1 MHDRVDQL
9 ENLVLS
15 LMHQTAP
22 SSLDQRPRLGPSPLE
37 THPEQVAVTT
47 SKTQRHVS
55 PTPSDVGS
63 IKIQQMTVSYV
74 NSSHWAAVLDSIAD
88 LRNHLA
94 KEEET
99 YPRDSDSLQLPAS
112 SPKPQLLYRHPLYET
127 HASIIESLP
136 SRPVV
141 DRLVS
146 RYLNVLYIAPGVV
159 HSSHFLREYEEFW
172 KAPHA
177 APIMWVGLLFS
188 MMCLAAQHQQSFQ
201 CFAETS
207 STFGQSRMP
216 PQATESQVAVDR
228 YRENVIRCL
237 ILGQYPKGGT
247 YVLETLIHYFLVEC
261 FHLKDME
268 IGIWTLVGSIV
279 QIAIQMGYHRDAKH
293 FPNISPFAGEMRRR
307 VWSIVVQMDFSIST
321 QLGLPRLIKES
332 QTDTAEPRNLYDSDF
347 DEHTPE
353 LPASRP
359 ETEVT
364 PTLYVLAKLRLL
376 SVGAKIADVATEPQ
390 LYSYDKVLEL
400 DRQITE
406 VRNALPSSLKW
417 DGLASSLNLSS
428 EIIIQR
434 IWLEVIV
441 QQLKIILHKKFLEP
455 SRLHQQY
462 GISRSACFN
471 AAMKILD
478 FQRLVDEETQTDGLL
493 YYSRWRVSSAFINT
507 FLLATSI
514 LCVCLQN
521 YTDEQRQQLDNS
533 GDGELK
539 SVYMTKTRQV
549 LKTSQAIWSRQCAS
563 SREARKAVAAL
574 RYVLADSGV
583 RSEAN
588 AFEDLLQAP
597 AAAVSYFPGYSD
609 LMSDYDFASPGLEQA
624 NEGTNWPI
632 FTMNMSNNVEQW
644 TDVANS
650 RDIDL
655 LSQLPT

>member
-1 MHDRVDQL
+1 MYDRVDQL

-22 SSLDQRPRLGPSPLE
+22 SSLDQRSRLGPSPPE
-37 THPEQVAVTT
+37 THPEQVVLATP
-47 SKTQRHVS
+47 KTQRHVS

-74 NSSHWAAVLDSIAD
+74 NGSHWAAVLDSIAD

-94 KEEET
+94 QEEET
-99 YPRDSDSLQLPAS
+99 YPRDSDPLQLPTS
-112 SPKPQLLYRHPLYET
+112 SPKPQLLYRHPVYET
-127 HASIIESLP
+127 KSSIIKSLP
-136 SRPVV
+136 PRPVV

-159 HSSHFLREYEEFW
+159 HSSHFLRE
-172 KAPHA
+172 
-177 APIMWVGLLFS
+177 
-188 MMCLAAQHQQSFQ
+188 HQQSFP
-201 CFAETS
+201 CFTETS
-207 STFGQSRMP
+207 SAFGQLKIP
-216 PQATESQVAVDR
+216 PQAAEGQVAVDR

-247 YVLETLIHYFLVEC
+247 YVLETLVHYFLVEC
-261 FHLKDME
+261 FHLRDME
-268 IGIWTLVGSIV
+268 IGIWTLVGNIV

-332 QTDTAEPRNLYDSDF
+332 QTDTAEPRNIYDSDF

-364 PTLYVLAKLRLL
+364 PTLYVLAKLRLI
-376 SVGAKIADVATEPQ
+376 SVGAKVADVATEPQ

-417 DGLASSLNLSS
+417 DGLASSLNVSS

-478 FQRLVDEETQTDGLL
+478 FQRLVDEETQADGLL

-514 LCVCLQN
+514 LCK
-521 YTDEQRQQLDNS
+521 QQLDNS

-588 AFEDLLQAP
+588 AFEDILHAP

-624 NEGTNWPI
+624 NDGTTWPM
-632 FTMNMSNNVEQW
+632 FTMTMSNNVEQW

-650 RDIDL
+650 HDIDL
-655 LSQLPT
+655 LSQLPN

>member
-1 MHDRVDQL
+1 MYDRVDQL

-22 SSLDQRPRLGPSPLE
+22 SSLDQRSRLGPSPPE
-37 THPEQVAVTT
+37 THPEQVVLATP
-47 SKTQRHVS
+47 KTQRHVS

-94 KEEET
+94 QEEET
-99 YPRDSDSLQLPAS
+99 YPRDSDPLQLPTS
-112 SPKPQLLYRHPLYET
+112 SPKPQLLYRHPVYET
-127 HASIIESLP
+127 HASIVKSLP
-136 SRPVV
+136 PRPVV

-188 MMCLAAQHQQSFQ
+188 MMCLSAQHQQSFS

-207 STFGQSRMP
+207 SAFGQSRIS
-216 PQATESQVAVDR
+216 PQTTEGQFAVDR

-247 YVLETLIHYFLVEC
+247 YVLETLVHYFLVEC
-261 FHLKDME
+261 FDLKDME
-268 IGIWTLVGSIV
+268 IGIWSLVGSIV

-332 QTDTAEPRNLYDSDF
+332 QTDTAEPRNIYDSDF
-347 DEHTPE
+347 DEHTSE

-364 PTLYVLAKLRLL
+364 PTLYVLAKLRLI
-376 SVGAKIADVATEPQ
+376 SVGAKVADVATEPQ

-417 DGLASSLNLSS
+417 DGLALSLNVSS

-455 SRLHQQY
+455 SHLHQQY

-478 FQRLVDEETQTDGLL
+478 FQRLVDEETRADGLL

-521 YTDEQRQQLDNS
+521 YTDEQKQLDNS
-533 GDGELK
+533 GDGERK
-539 SVYMTKTRQV
+539 SLYMTKTRQV

-588 AFEDLLQAP
+588 AFEDILHAP

-624 NEGTNWPI
+624 NDGTTWPM
-632 FTMNMSNNVEQW
+632 FTMTMSNNVGQW
-644 TDVANS
+644 TDVADS
-650 RDIDL
+650 HDIDL
-655 LSQLPT
+655 L